1 LQRRARPGLF
11 TASGRGY
18 CAPVSE
24 REATPPYDPVD
35 WERIRAAVE
44 EQRALEEAQGYYDP
58 IKPQRSLRSLA
69 GKLFAPLLF
78 VGLMLWKFKFA
89 LAAVFKLKIFTTAG
103 SMLVSVAAY
112 AVLFG
117 WKFGVALVLLIFVHE
132 LGHVLELRRQGVPA
146 SAPMFIPFVGAFV
159 AMKQMPQDAWR
170 EAQVALA
177 GPLVGTL
184 GAVALWGAAV
194 AYDSTFLMAMAF
206 VGFLINLF
214 NLLPIVPLDGGRAV
228 AALHPAI
235 WLVGVV
241 GLAALTWMRPN
252 PILLIVVVLG
262 GLELWNRWNA
272 RHEPGAKAYYR
283 VAPWQRAAVA
293 VVYLGLAGFLAFA
306 MYETHV
312 PRSF

>member
-1 LQRRARPGLF
+1 M
-11 TASGRGY
+11 
-18 CAPVSE
+18 SE
-24 REATPPYDPVD
+24 REATLSQQEL
-35 WERIRAAVE
+35 ERLYAAIE
-44 EQRALEEAQGYYDP
+44 EQRRLEADQGYYDP
-58 IKPQRSLRSLA
+58 IKPSGGLGSLLKKLA
-69 GKLFAPLLF
+69 APLVV
-78 VGLMLWKFKFA
+78 VGLVLWKFKFV

-103 SMLVSVAAY
+103 SMLVSVGAY
-112 AVLFG
+112 ALLFG

-132 LGHVLELRRQGVPA
+132 MGHVLELRRQGVPA
-146 SAPMFIPFVGAFV
+146 SAPMFIPFLGAFV
-159 AMKQMPQDAWR
+159 AMKEMPKDAWR

-177 GPLVGTL
+177 GPIVGTL
-184 GAVALWGAAV
+184 GAVGVWIAAV

-235 WLVGVV
+235 WLVGVA
-241 GLAALTWMRPN
+241 GLAVLTYLRPN

-262 GLELWNRWNA
+262 GLELWNRWQA
-272 RHEPGAKAYYR
+272 RDEPGAKLYYR
-283 VAPWQRAAVA
+283 VAPWQRAVVA

-306 MYETHV
+306 MHETHV